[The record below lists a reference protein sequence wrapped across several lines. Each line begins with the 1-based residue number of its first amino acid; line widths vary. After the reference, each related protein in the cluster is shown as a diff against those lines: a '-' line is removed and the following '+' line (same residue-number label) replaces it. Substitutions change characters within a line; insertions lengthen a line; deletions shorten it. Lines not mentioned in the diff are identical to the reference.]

1 MKSARIITKNVSD
14 QIYHCLR
21 EIYPYDRRI
30 IGSHPVMVIET
41 DGMYVIRLCDD
52 QGYMLDIPISTRLL
66 MAQRMT
72 SDADLDV
79 FFGLMQKVLC
89 SPHKH

>member
-1 MKSARIITKNVSD
+1 MKSVRIITKSMSD
-14 QIYHCLR
+14 QIYHCLL

-41 DGMYVIRLCDD
+41 DGMYVIRLYD

-72 SDADLDV
+72 SDMDLDV
-79 FFGLMQKVLC
+79 FLGLMQKC
-89 SPHKH
+89 FASPH

>member
-1 MKSARIITKNVSD
+1 MKSVKIITKNLSD

-52 QGYMLDIPISTRLL
+52 QKGYMLDIPISTRLL

-72 SDADLDV
+72 SDMDLDV
-79 FFGLMQKVLC
+79 FLGLMQKC
-89 SPHKH
+89 FASPH